1 MTVFG
6 WNAVGDYLATSE
18 AEVARNL
25 FDYFASDTQTHLGRY
40 FEPLSALAAPDRFD
54 AYDLAALW
62 SLSVTIKRK
71 GRHQLLHDNAEE
83 LTTLL
88 RECQRVIRDDSA
100 QQSLLTCDID
110 RLTASESPFV
120 RLWNALLEISGVG
133 ETKASKLM
141 AAKFPELIPVWD
153 SQVSRVLGGMVDGRI
168 WRPMHELVTADD
180 SAVAKELAKPPTA
193 GLTDAQQE
201 ALAEALEGVSI
212 LRRLDAVLWMKA
224 QPKS

>member
-1 MTVFG
+1 MTTFG
-6 WNAVGDYLATSE
+6 WNAVGDYLATHE

-25 FDYFASDTQTHLGRY
+25 FDYFASDTRTYLGRY

-71 GRHQLLHDNAEE
+71 GRHQLLHDKAER
-83 LTTLL
+83 LSTLL
-88 RECQRVIRDDSA
+88 GECQKVIRRDQA

-110 RLTASESPFV
+110 RLTAPESPFV
-120 RLWNALLEISGVG
+120 RLWHELHRLSDVRT
-133 ETKASKLM
+133 TKASKLM

-153 SQVSRVLGGMVDGRI
+153 SQVSRVLGGKVDGRI
-168 WRPMHELVTADD
+168 WRPMHELLTAND
-180 SAVAKELAKPPTA
+180 SAVEKELAKPPTA
-193 GLTDAQQE
+193 GLSNAQQE

-224 QPKS
+224 QAKS